1 MKAQTEIQLL
11 TQLSEFI
18 GKKLKYFKLRE
29 GVVDGKDVLFLALM
43 FSSKGEAVPLILSL
57 DKKVTLKNYKN
68 TGEKI

>member
-1 MKAQTEIQLL
+1 MKVQTEMKLL

-18 GKKLKYFKLRE
+18 GKKLKYLKLRE
-29 GVVDGKDVLFLALM
+29 GVVDGKDALFLALM
-43 FSSKGEAVPLILSL
+43 FSSKGEAVPLVLSL

>member
-1 MKAQTEIQLL
+1 MKVQTEMKLL

-43 FSSKGEAVPLILSL
+43 FSSKGEAVPLVLSL

>member
-1 MKAQTEIQLL
+1 MKVQTEMKLL

-18 GKKLKYFKLRE
+18 GKKLKYLKLRE

-43 FSSKGEAVPLILSL
+43 FSSKGEAVPLVLSL